1 MASSKNTASSYLAL
15 LNSDIDIPFYEEA
28 YFIILLILLLVIS
41 LVTLFIFRNR
51 FSIKKFEAYSE
62 YNTHIA
68 KLRFLGLLFL
78 LALPGIEWAQQAFVH
93 HHTPRWE
100 LILIYEIIL
109 ALFVI
114 VTFIKHVNSIFINVS
129 SVMGTSAIICM
140 LMHRTFIDDMR
151 IVYMLEVIVSMAF
164 TVIVFN
170 NLKHQFF
177 QLLIVDLY
185 FTYLF
190 LTVENDNQTV
200 LAFLSAFIA
209 IQIFAFLF
217 HLFQIHKLERIS
229 FSERILNSYDKLV
242 IVYNIQ
248 GQVVYVNPFLKTFV
262 NKRDE
267 ELMGEEW
274 YKVRACSSQRTEE
287 IKLSIRHQILEE
299 ITIDEL
305 NEEIYSEPHQK
316 IRTVNWT
323 FQILDGTYL
332 MAIGNDIT
340 DFLEQQ
346 KIIEKLSLVAQHT
359 QNPILIT
366 DSNYRVNW
374 INGGFSTQLG
384 YNLQDIAGME
394 PGNLLFQKTVKT
406 EEYKNFVQQI
416 EKGSKTKGDF
426 ILYQKD
432 GTPKWMNVTVDPIK
446 NEKGEITQFICLM
459 QNIEEIKKAQAIIE
473 EKNKDITDSISYAQ
487 RIQDA
492 LLPNLKL
499 VQQFL
504 PEHFVFYQPKDI
516 VSGDFYYIES
526 YNDRVFIGIADCTGH
541 GVPGAMMTSIGAAAL
556 NNAILDKK
564 LTDPA
569 KILTHVDGYLKASLS
584 AKKESLNDGMDI
596 GLIVLNLKQKEIEYC
611 GAKRPLVIVDGSGK
625 INIIQGI
632 KRSIGQ
638 FIMGNDYLFSTT
650 CISISEDLSF
660 YCFSDGIADQF
671 GGENEKKIYQQNLI
685 EFLSQ
690 NTHLPTEDQ
699 RMKLQHFVNDW
710 QGENEQTDD
719 MVLLGIKIS
728 PSYFDKIN
736 NVLGNQTE

>member
-1 MASSKNTASSYLAL
+1 M
-15 LNSDIDIPFYEEA
+15 
-28 YFIILLILLLVIS
+28 
-41 LVTLFIFRNR
+41 
-51 FSIKKFEAYSE
+51 
-62 YNTHIA
+62 
-68 KLRFLGLLFL
+68 
-78 LALPGIEWAQQAFVH
+78 
-93 HHTPRWE
+93 
-100 LILIYEIIL
+100 
-109 ALFVI
+109 
-114 VTFIKHVNSIFINVS
+114 
-129 SVMGTSAIICM
+129 
-140 LMHRTFIDDMR
+140 
-151 IVYMLEVIVSMAF
+151 
-164 TVIVFN
+164 
-170 NLKHQFF
+170 
-177 QLLIVDLY
+177 
-185 FTYLF
+185 
-190 LTVENDNQTV
+190 
-200 LAFLSAFIA
+200 
-209 IQIFAFLF
+209 
-217 HLFQIHKLERIS
+217 
-229 FSERILNSYDKLV
+229 V

-274 YKVRACSSQRTEE
+274 YKVRACSPERTEE

-323 FQILDGTYL
+323 FQILDRTYL

-346 KIIEKLSLVAQHT
+346 KIIEKLSLVAKHT

-366 DSNYRVNW
+366 NSDYRINW
-374 INGGFSTQLG
+374 INGGFTTQLG
-384 YNLQDIAGME
+384 YSLQDIEGME
-394 PGNLLFQKTVKT
+394 PGNLLFRDTVNT
-406 EEYKNFVQQI
+406 DEYKNFVKQI
-416 EKGSKTKGDF
+416 EKGNKTKCDF

-459 QNIEEIKKAQAIIE
+459 QNIEEIKKALAIIE

-504 PEHFVFYQPKDI
+504 PEHFIFYQPKDI

-526 YNDRVFIGIADCTGH
+526 YNNRVFIGIADCTGH

-569 KILTHVDGYLKASLS
+569 RILTHVDGYLKVSLS
-584 AKKESLNDGMDI
+584 AKKEGLNDGMDI
-596 GLIVLNLKQKEIEYC
+596 GLIVLNLKQNEIEYC
-611 GAKRPLVIVDGSGK
+611 GAKRPLIIVDELGK
-625 INIIQGI
+625 TSIIQGI

-638 FIMGNDYLFSTT
+638 FIMGDDYLFSTT
-650 CISISEDLSF
+650 TISAEKSLSL

-671 GGENEKKIYQQNLI
+671 GGENEKKLYQQNLI
-685 EFLSQ
+685 EFLAQ
-690 NTHLPTEDQ
+690 NIQLTMEDQ
-699 RMKLQHFVNDW
+699 QKELESFVYNW
-710 QGENEQTDD
+710 QGKNEQTDD
-719 MVLLGIKIS
+719 MVLLGIRIS
-728 PSYFDKIN
+728 KSYFDKIN
-736 NVLGNQTE
+736 NTLGNHTE

>member
-1 MASSKNTASSYLAL
+1 MTL
-15 LNSDIDIPFYEEA
+15 LNSGSDIPFYEEA
-28 YFIILLILLLVIS
+28 YFIILLILLLVVS

-51 FSIKKFEAYSE
+51 FSIKRFEAYSE

-68 KLRFLGLLFL
+68 KLRLLSLLFL

-93 HHTPRWE
+93 HHTSRWE

-109 ALFVI
+109 A
-114 VTFIKHVNSIFINVS
+114 TFIIITYIKHVNSIFINIY
-129 SVMGTSAIICM
+129 SVIGTSTIICM
-140 LMHRTFIDDMR
+140 LMHRAFIDDMKV
-151 IVYMLEVIVSMAF
+151 VYMLEVIVSMAF

-170 NLKHQFF
+170 NLRHQFF

-190 LTVENDNQTV
+190 LTVKNDNQTV
-200 LAFLSAFIA
+200 LVFLSAFIA

-274 YKVRACSSQRTEE
+274 YKVRACSPERTEE

-323 FQILDGTYL
+323 FQILDRTYL

-366 DSNYRVNW
+366 NSDYRINW
-374 INGGFSTQLG
+374 INGGFTTQLG
-384 YNLQDIAGME
+384 YSLKDIEGME
-394 PGNLLFQKTVKT
+394 PGNLLFRDTVNT
-406 EEYKNFVQQI
+406 SEYKNFVQQI
-416 EKGSKTKGDF
+416 EKGHKTKCDF

-446 NEKGEITQFICLM
+446 NEKGDITQFICLM
-459 QNIEEIKKAQAIIE
+459 QNIEEIKKALAIIE

-504 PEHFVFYQPKDI
+504 PEHFIFYQPKDI

-526 YNDRVFIGIADCTGH
+526 YNNRVFIGIADCTGH

-584 AKKESLNDGMDI
+584 AKKEGLNDGMDI
-596 GLIVLNLKQKEIEYC
+596 GLIVLNTKQNEIEYC
-611 GAKRPLVIVDGSGK
+611 GAKRPLIIVDEFGK
-625 INIIQGI
+625 TSIIQGI

-638 FIMGNDYLFSTT
+638 FIMGDDYLFSTT
-650 CISISEDLSF
+650 TISVEKSLNL

-690 NTHLPTEDQ
+690 NIQLTMEDQ
-699 RMKLQHFVNDW
+699 QKELESFVYNW
-710 QGENEQTDD
+710 QGKNEQTDD

-728 PSYFDKIN
+728 QSYFDKIN
-736 NVLGNQTE
+736 SILGIHTE